1 MKVDVVVLAKV
12 PRPGRSKTRLQ
23 PPCTPSE
30 AAELAGAALLDTVLA
45 VEAATIDG
53 RRVLALDDPRSGIAR
68 PGWRTIWQRGVGLDE
83 RLASA
88 FQDVGGPALLV
99 GMDTPQVTP
108 GLLELAVSRLRMPD
122 VDAVLGDALDGG
134 YWAIGLRRPNASVF
148 LGVPMSAPTT
158 AIETRARLRTAGLHV
173 VDLPKLRDVDTI
185 DDAWSVARD
194 AALMRHP
201 GGSRFAATLWAMAPR
216 LALRRAAGD
225 LVGTGVSP

>member
-1 MKVDVVVLAKV
+1 MKVDIVVLAKV

-23 PPCTPSE
+23 PPCTPTE
-30 AAELAGAALLDTVLA
+30 AAQLASAALLDTVVA
-45 VEAATIDG
+45 VEAASIDG
-53 RRVLALDDPRSGIAR
+53 RRVLALDEPSSAIAP
-68 PGWRTIWQRGVGLDE
+68 PGWGTIAQRGDGLDE

-108 GLLELAVSRLRMPD
+108 RLLEDAVRRLRLPE
-122 VDAVLGDALDGG
+122 VDAVLGEAIDGG
-134 YWAIGLRRPNASVF
+134 YWAIGLRRPNPSVF

-158 AIETRARLRTAGLHV
+158 AIETRSRLRTAGLRV

-185 DDAWSVARD
+185 VDAWAVAYD
-194 AALMRHP
+194 PALMWRS

-216 LALRRAAGD
+216 IALRRTTGD